1 MSIKL
6 EKRRFP
12 RITLKSPLRCQIRG
26 EREANNVVS
35 SDIGLGGLS
44 FINDRFIT
52 PNTFINLELKI
63 LNRVISPIGR
73 IVRSNPL
80 PYSDKYRMG
89 VEFLEIDFQHKKLLS
104 DYINMQLQN
113 AS

>member
-26 EREANNVVS
+26 EKEAANIVS

-44 FINDRFIT
+44 CINERFVS

-63 LNRVISPIGR
+63 LNRVINPIGR
-73 IVRSNPL
+73 VVRSNPV
-80 PYSDKYRMG
+80 PFSDKYQMG
-89 VEFLEIDFQHKKLLS
+89 IEFLEIDFQQKKLLS
-104 DYINMQLQN
+104 DYINMQLQRC
-113 AS
+113 

>member
-12 RITLKSPLRCQIRG
+12 RITFKSPLRCQIRG
-26 EREANNVVS
+26 DKEVNNVVS

-44 FINDRFIT
+44 CINDRFIT

-63 LNRVISPIGR
+63 LNRIINPIGKV
-73 IVRSNPL
+73 IRSNPM
-80 PYSDKYRMG
+80 PHSDKYQMG
-89 VEFLEIDFQHKKLLS
+89 IEFLEIDFQQKKLLS
-104 DYINMQLQN
+104 DYINMQLQGC
-113 AS
+113 